1 MYTNVKRERQFVIY
15 LVDRQLCEEY
25 NFTTAEVS
33 DDEVHNETIEIKKKN
48 PTQVH
53 NDLKCKTSFI
63 VDRIFFYVEMAWL
76 HMKIL

>member
-1 MYTNVKRERQFVIY
+1 M
-15 LVDRQLCEEY
+15 DRQLCEEY

-53 NDLKCKTSFI
+53 NDLKSFI
-63 VDRIFFYVEMAWL
+63 
-76 HMKIL
+76 